1 MFPAEPH
8 VLGQST
14 ALSGG
19 ESANQQ
25 SAIATVKKPQRK
37 GERLM
42 DLIRVF
48 IFVYSIWLEFTLLKT

>member
-1 MFPAEPH
+1 VFPPEPH
-8 VLGQST
+8 SLGQST

-25 SAIATVKKPQRK
+25 SAIATVKKPQRN

-42 DLIRVF
+42 DLIRFF
-48 IFVYSIWLEFTLLKT
+48 ISFLFICLEVAY

>member
-1 MFPAEPH
+1 

-25 SAIATVKKPQRK
+25 SAIASVKKPQRK
-37 GERLM
+37 GERL
-42 DLIRVF
+42 IEFIIVF
-48 IFVYSIWLEFTLLKT
+48 IFLFI

>member
-1 MFPAEPH
+1 

-25 SAIATVKKPQRK
+25 SAIASVKKPQRN
-37 GERLM
+37 GERLL
-42 DLIRVF
+42 DLVSVF
-48 IFVYSIWLEFTLLKT
+48 IFLCSFGWN